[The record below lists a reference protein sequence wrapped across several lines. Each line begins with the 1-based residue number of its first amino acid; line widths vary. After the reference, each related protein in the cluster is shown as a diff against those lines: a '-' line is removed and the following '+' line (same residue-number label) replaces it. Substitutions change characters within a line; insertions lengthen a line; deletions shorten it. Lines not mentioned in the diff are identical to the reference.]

1 MFSRH
6 LTIRSKKVNFE
17 FATPQISALTMITEF
32 IRIVIIS
39 QSATVVVKSI
49 EIIVVMA
56 TIIAAI
62 VIPVAITAIAA

>member
-1 MFSRH
+1 
-6 LTIRSKKVNFE
+6 
-17 FATPQISALTMITEF
+17 
-32 IRIVIIS
+32 
-39 QSATVVVKSI
+39 VKSI